1 MRRLLFLIATL
12 AWAAVATAGA
22 ADEPNTLT
30 PKEKSDGWVLL
41 FDGSTTKGW
50 HGFNRQGVP
59 VGWEA
64 KDGALTRVSKTVD
77 LVSDNEYANF
87 DLQFDW
93 KIAPNG
99 NSGLMFHVVESPK
112 YAESYFTGPEF
123 QLLDNLGHPD
133 GKNGKD
139 RWAGANYALHAPSQD
154 TTKPV
159 GEWNACRLVVN
170 KGHVEHWMNG
180 VKIVE
185 YELWSDDWKA
195 RIAASKF
202 KQWPN
207 YGMAKSGHIV
217 LQEHG
222 AEIAFRNVKI
232 KVLPD

>member
-1 MRRLLFLIATL
+1 MNRALILTVLLASGSF
-12 AWAAVATAGA
+12 AAVR
-22 ADEPNTLT
+22 ADAPNTLT
-30 PKEKSDGWVLL
+30 AQEKADGWVLL
-41 FDGSTTKGW
+41 FDGTTTAGW
-50 HGFNRQGVP
+50 HGYNRSAIP
-59 VGWEA
+59 AGWA
-64 KDGALTRVSKTVD
+64 VKDGALTRVDKTTD
-77 LVSDNEYANF
+77 IASDKEYANF
-87 DLQFDW
+87 DLRFDW

-112 YAESYFTGPEF
+112 YPEPFFTGPEF

-159 GEWNACRLVVN
+159 GEWNECRLVVHDS
-170 KGHVEHWMNG
+170 HVEHWMNG
-180 VKIVE
+180 VKVVE

-195 RIAASKF
+195 RVAASKF
-202 KQWPN
+202 KQWPD
-207 YGMAKSGHIV
+207 YGLAKSGHIV

-232 KVLPD
+232 KVLP